1 MLYANNM
8 SAPPNTGLWTGAA
21 SRANMGGVVASV
33 LGIVGEQQIRN
44 APPPAGAVAQV
55 APQQQPQQ
63 PKIVWSLHTSDRLQE
78 YLNSCPPGLTELA
91 LNHCQITSLVG
102 VKFPPSLEVLELR
115 GNKITSIAGG
125 DSKRHGYAQF
135 IRVQFPPGLKK
146 LDLNSNQITSI
157 EGVQFP
163 PGLTELDVGHNQI
176 EYLSGV
182 QFPPGLKELHLE
194 SNQITSIANGQFPP
208 GLTLLNL
215 ADNKIFSIAGA
226 KFPPGLTTLWL
237 ENNKIST
244 LERVQFPPD
253 LTELDLEDNKISSLL
268 GVNFPPNLT
277 DLALSGNPISLLKG
291 ISPNVMQLIEPS
303 FPAQVKH
310 FREKSAS
317 NAARQSQK
325 ADSKFISDSTQKSMV
340 TMLKT
345 LTAFFHEGMEA
356 RARQH
361 EEQVKK
367 ENEERGRQIFFV
379 RGTTGKTYSVPLNT
393 TMSIQAVLDYLNSH
407 YYISALEDC
416 GVMHL
421 IFSRQRLE
429 PERTLA
435 DYNVQAESTLNLVC
449 KFRPNLFQGGSKK
462 RRPKK
467 SKQRPKKQRNKS
479 TRKQT

>member
-1 MLYANNM
+1 M
-8 SAPPNTGLWTGAA
+8 SAPPNKGLWTW
-21 SRANMGGVVASV
+21 SSNMGSAVAGA

-44 APPPAGAVAQV
+44 APPPAAAAAQV
-55 APQQQPQQ
+55 APQQQP
-63 PKIVWSLHTSDRLQE
+63 KIVQSFHTSDRLQG
-78 YLNSCPPGLTELA
+78 YLNSCPPGLTELV
-91 LNHCQITSLVG
+91 LNYCQITSLVG
-102 VKFPPSLEVLELR
+102 VKFPPSLEVLELH
-115 GNKITSIAGG
+115 GNNITSIVGG
-125 DSKRHGYAQF
+125 DLKMHGYTQF
-135 IRVQFPPGLKK
+135 VGVHFPPGLTK
-146 LDLNSNQITSI
+146 LNLSNNQIH
-157 EGVQFP
+157 ELKDAKFP

-277 DLALSGNPISLLKG
+277 DLTLLGNPISLLKG

-303 FPAQVKH
+303 FPAQVKL

-367 ENEERGRQIFFV
+367 DNEERGRAIFFV
-379 RGTTGKTYSVPLNT
+379 RGPTGKTYSVPFNA

-421 IFSRQRLE
+421 IFSGQRLE

-435 DYNVQAESTLNLVC
+435 DYNVQVESTLNLVC

-467 SKQRPKKQRNKS
+467 SKKRPKKQRNKS
-479 TRKQT
+479 NKTRT